1 MLFFNLDLFNAV
13 PLQKDSGTMIRRN
26 LLLSIAAMAIVVPA
40 ASGQEDGE
48 KQFRAVCSTTQVA
61 DFTRE
66 IGGDRW
72 QVDCVLAPGQDPH
85 TYELKPSDSRLV
97 AEADI
102 CIQNGWHLEGHDWML
117 NLAKDANKPLVTCV
131 TGVKALDFDEDGTIV
146 EDPHAWLSPINA
158 AIYVRNITEGLKK
171 IDPDNSGEYDARADY
186 YVTQLRSLH
195 SWIQKEV
202 NSIPRA
208 KRILISHHDAFQYFA
223 STYGFESAAPA
234 GWSTGAEVGAGITPQ
249 RRAQVVESI
258 SSYKVKAIF
267 VETATNPEVVRQIAK
282 DAGVKVAGALYAD
295 SMGPKGSVAEN
306 YFGMMRENV
315 IKIVG
320 GLK

>member
-1 MLFFNLDLFNAV
+1 MFRKISCIGLV
-13 PLQKDSGTMIRRN
+13 
-26 LLLSIAAMAIVVPA
+26 AITLVAGPVL
-40 ASGQEDGE
+40 GQQEDG
-48 KQFRAVCSTTQVA
+48 KKFRAVCSTTQVA

-72 QVDCVLAPGQDPH
+72 QVDCALAPGQDPH
-85 TYELKPSDSRLV
+85 TYEIKPGDSRMV

-117 NLAKDANKPLVTCV
+117 NLAKDANKPLITCV

-146 EDPHAWLSPINA
+146 QDPHAWLSPINA

-171 IDPDNSGEYDARADY
+171 IDPANAAEYDARADY

-202 NSIPRA
+202 NKVPRA
-208 KRILISHHDAFQYFA
+208 KRVLISHHDAFQYFA
-223 STYGFESAAPA
+223 TTYGFESASPA
-234 GWSTGAEVGAGITPQ
+234 GWSTGDEIGAGVTPQQRAEV
-249 RRAQVVESI
+249 VKSI
-258 SSYKVKAIF
+258 RKYKVKAIF
-267 VETATNPEVVRQIAK
+267 VETSVNPAVVRQIAK
-282 DAGVKVAGALYAD
+282 DAGVSVAGALYAD
-295 SMGPKGSVAEN
+295 SMGPEGSVAET

-315 IKIVG
+315 IKIVS

>member
-1 MLFFNLDLFNAV
+1 
-13 PLQKDSGTMIRRN
+13 MIRPTVFFC
-26 LLLSIAAMAIVVPA
+26 LATLTIIAGPIF
-40 ASGQEDGE
+40 GQEDEG

-72 QVDCVLAPGQDPH
+72 QVNCVLAPGQDPH
-85 TYELKPSDSRLV
+85 TYEIKPGDSRLV
-97 AEADI
+97 AEADV

-117 NLAKDANKPLVTCV
+117 NLAKDANKPLITCV
-131 TGVKALDFDEDGTIV
+131 NGVKPLDFEEDGTVV

-171 IDPDNSGEYDARADY
+171 IDPQHSAEYDARADY

-195 SWIQKEV
+195 AWIQKEV
-202 NSIPRA
+202 NKVPRA
-208 KRILISHHDAFQYFA
+208 KRVLISHHDAFQYFA
-223 STYGFESAAPA
+223 TTYGFKSAAPS
-234 GWSTGAEVGAGITPQ
+234 GWSTGDEIGAGITPQ
-249 RRAQVVESI
+249 RRADVVESI
-258 SSYKVKAIF
+258 RSYQVKAIF
-267 VETATNPEVVRQIAK
+267 VESSVNPQVVRQIAK

-295 SMGPKGSVAEN
+295 SMGPEGSVAEK

>member
-1 MLFFNLDLFNAV
+1 
-13 PLQKDSGTMIRRN
+13 
-26 LLLSIAAMAIVVPA
+26 
-40 ASGQEDGE
+40 
-48 KQFRAVCSTTQVA
+48 
-61 DFTRE
+61 
-66 IGGDRW
+66 
-72 QVDCVLAPGQDPH
+72 
-85 TYELKPSDSRLV
+85 
-97 AEADI
+97 
-102 CIQNGWHLEGHDWML
+102 ML

-267 VETATNPEVVRQIAK
+267 VETATNPEVIRQIAK

>member
-1 MLFFNLDLFNAV
+1 MLFFNLRLFNAD
-13 PLQKDSGTMIRRN
+13 PLQKDSGTMIRRK

-40 ASGQEDGE
+40 AAGQEDGE

-146 EDPHAWLSPINA
+146 EDPHAWLSPI
-158 AIYVRNITEGLKK
+158 L
-171 IDPDNSGEYDARADY
+171 
-186 YVTQLRSLH
+186 SLIH
-195 SWIQKEV
+195 I
-202 NSIPRA
+202 
-208 KRILISHHDAFQYFA
+208 
-223 STYGFESAAPA
+223 
-234 GWSTGAEVGAGITPQ
+234 
-249 RRAQVVESI
+249 
-258 SSYKVKAIF
+258 
-267 VETATNPEVVRQIAK
+267 
-282 DAGVKVAGALYAD
+282 
-295 SMGPKGSVAEN
+295 
-306 YFGMMRENV
+306 
-315 IKIVG
+315 
-320 GLK
+320 